1 MKNIIEREVDGI
13 LTDILDDYKKER
25 AIDKNDIYNQPD
37 KNEII
42 AILDHLMAIVY
53 PGFFREKSH
62 KIYNLSHTVSFL
74 PNSLVNN
81 LRALEGLD
89 SIVLTQFFNAVLVS
103 EPDNPS
109 TSSPQYF

>member
-42 AILDHLMAIVY
+42 AILDHLMAIGY
-53 PGFFREKSH
+53 PGFFREKATKFTISA
-62 KIYNLSHTVSFL
+62 IRFPL
-74 PNSLVNN
+74 
-81 LRALEGLD
+81 
-89 SIVLTQFFNAVLVS
+89 
-103 EPDNPS
+103 
-109 TSSPQYF
+109 

>member
-53 PGFFREKSH
+53 PGFSGKMTTKFTISAIRFP
-62 KIYNLSHTVSFL
+62 L
-74 PNSLVNN
+74 
-81 LRALEGLD
+81 
-89 SIVLTQFFNAVLVS
+89 
-103 EPDNPS
+103 
-109 TSSPQYF
+109 

>member
-53 PGFFREKSH
+53 PGFSGK
-62 KIYNLSHTVSFL
+62 KPQNLQSQPYGFHF
-74 PNSLVNN
+74 
-81 LRALEGLD
+81 D
-89 SIVLTQFFNAVLVS
+89 
-103 EPDNPS
+103 
-109 TSSPQYF
+109 